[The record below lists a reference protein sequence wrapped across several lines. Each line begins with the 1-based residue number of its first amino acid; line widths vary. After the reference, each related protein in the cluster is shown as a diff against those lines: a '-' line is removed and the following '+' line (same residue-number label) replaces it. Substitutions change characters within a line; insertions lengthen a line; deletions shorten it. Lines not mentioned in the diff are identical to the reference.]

1 MCKNKGHLFIHDKH
15 NNIKIQKGN
24 SEPKKKKGRRDTLN
38 LHLETCEDMAVWKN
52 KIKKID

>member
-24 SEPKKKKGRRDTLN
+24 SEPKKKKRKKGHIKSAPRD
-38 LHLETCEDMAVWKN
+38 M
-52 KIKKID
+52 